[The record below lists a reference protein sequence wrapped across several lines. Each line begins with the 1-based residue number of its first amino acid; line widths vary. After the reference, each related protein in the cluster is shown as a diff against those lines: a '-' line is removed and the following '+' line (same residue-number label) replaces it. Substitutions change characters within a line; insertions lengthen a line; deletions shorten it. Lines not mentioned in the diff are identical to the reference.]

1 MCIRDSVTPLRRV
14 GVPQDLCGPLLFLI
28 SDAAAFV
35 TGQTLYVD
43 GGAFS
48 QANWPYEVTP

>member
-1 MCIRDSVTPLRRV
+1 V
-14 GVPQDLCGPLLFLI
+14 GTPQDLTGPMLFLL
-28 SDAAAFV
+28 SEAAGFV

-48 QANWPYEVTP
+48 QANWPYPT